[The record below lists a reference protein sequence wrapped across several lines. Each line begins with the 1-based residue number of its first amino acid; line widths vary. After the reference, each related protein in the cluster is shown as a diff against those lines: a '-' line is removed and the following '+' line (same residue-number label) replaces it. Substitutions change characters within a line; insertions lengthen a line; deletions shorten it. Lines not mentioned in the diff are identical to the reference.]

1 MPQKKKKYE
10 VILAEAWSSYSLE
23 QIFEKLKDL
32 LSDKPPVL
40 ELHIIKVEGNNT
52 GEYELVIWNLL
63 KTRDPATKLHVHVHA
78 SIYNATL
85 LFLLIAD
92 KIIIRPH
99 SWVFLE
105 SPDRILKNIADDTLG
120 DEFINRFSPPPVR
133 SVFVTNHLN
142 ICRIISEY
150 LPIDEVADRR
160 FPLEGLK
167 DYLISEDDQKTLDMM
182 FNS

>member
-23 QIFEKLKDL
+23 QVFEKLKDL

-120 DEFINRFSPPPVR
+120 DEFINRFNPPPVR

-150 LPIDEVADRR
+150 LPIDELFDRR